1 MIEIFFLE
9 DFVERREHG
18 EKMGAL
24 HLRHVHPLP
33 NGLEKIFANF
43 KRIVTVEMNDQ
54 GIYGFG
60 QLATILRAR
69 YCEPKIESV
78 TKTDG
83 LTYRVKEILQ
93 GVFPGKFVS
102 ARGYSPNRPVSG
114 NGEQDVELARHESIT
129 QGVG

>member
-1 MIEIFFLE
+1 MVTSAKRSKKLRKLHEEIPVHEVYGDQKGDTLLVGWGSTYGPIH
-9 DFVERREHG
+9 DAVKMGREHG

-24 HLRHVHPLP
+24 HLRHVHPLR

-54 GIYGFG
+54 RVYGVG
-60 QLATILRAR
+60 QLAIILSAR
-69 YCEPKIESV
+69 YCEPQIASV

-93 GVFPGKFVS
+93 
-102 ARGYSPNRPVSG
+102 RG
-114 NGEQDVELARHESIT
+114 
-129 QGVG
+129 